1 MVFEMKKR
9 KMLKL
14 KKSVKLLLKKIA
26 MLTTCAVV
34 VYLIGKNINNFNG
47 SQILIMGLMI
57 GLIVGSVGIAEN

>member
-1 MVFEMKKR
+1 MKKR
-9 KMLKL
+9 KVLRL

-26 MLTTCAVV
+26 TLTTCTVV
-34 VYLIGKNINNFNG
+34 VYLIGENINNFNG

>member
-1 MVFEMKKR
+1 MKKR
-9 KMLKL
+9 KVLRL

-26 MLTTCAVV
+26 MLTTCTVV

-57 GLIVGSVGIAEN
+57 GSIVGYVGMAEN

>member
-1 MVFEMKKR
+1 MKKR
-9 KMLKL
+9 KVLRL

-26 MLTTCAVV
+26 MLTACTVV
-34 VYLIGKNINNFNG
+34 VYFICKNINNFNG

>member
-1 MVFEMKKR
+1 MKKR

-14 KKSVKLLLKKIA
+14 KKSVKLFLKKITILMA
-26 MLTTCAVV
+26 CTVAAYFIC
-34 VYLIGKNINNFNG
+34 KNINNFNG

>member
-1 MVFEMKKR
+1 MKKR
-9 KMLKL
+9 KVLRL

-26 MLTTCAVV
+26 TLTTCTVV
-34 VYLIGKNINNFNG
+34 VYFTCKNINNFNG

>member
-1 MVFEMKKR
+1 MKKR

-14 KKSVKLLLKKIA
+14 KKSVKLFLKKITI
-26 MLTTCAVV
+26 LTACTVV
-34 VYLIGKNINNFNG
+34 VYLICKNINNFNG

>member
-1 MVFEMKKR
+1 MKKR
-9 KMLKL
+9 KVLRL

-26 MLTTCAVV
+26 TLTTCTVV
-34 VYLIGKNINNFNG
+34 VYFICKNINNFNG

>member
-1 MVFEMKKR
+1 MKKR

-14 KKSVKLLLKKIA
+14 KKSVKLFLKKIT
-26 MLTTCAVV
+26 MLTACTVAVHF
-34 VYLIGKNINNFNG
+34 ICKNINNFNG